1 MDSTVLSV
9 NALPEL
15 LIKRFNIDKVRVQE
29 ENGII
34 TLTPIDKSN
43 QLKAIDRL
51 MGMFAGKLSSE
62 DYVAQKQ
69 IDKELER

>member
-1 MDSTVLSV
+1 MDSTILSV

-15 LIKRFNIDKVRVQE
+15 LIKHFNIDKVRVQE

-34 TLTPIDKSN
+34 TLTPINKSK
-43 QLKAIDRL
+43 QLKAINQL
-51 MGMFAGKLSSE
+51 MGMFAGKLSTE
-62 DYVAQKQ
+62 DYMAQKQ